1 MESVREIRLIDKEA
15 LMQLSRVAFTENKMK
30 VSVFG
35 GSQPK
40 PGSLAYEEAYRM
52 GELLAKRGHRVMT
65 GGYIGTMEAVSRGAS
80 EAGGHVIGVTC
91 GEIERWRDVV
101 PNKWIKEEWRKQTLV
116 ERLQVLIRECDA
128 AIALPG
134 GPGTLTE
141 ISLMWN
147 LMIVES
153 MRRRP
158 LVLVGDGWQSVFDQF
173 INSLDAYI
181 PAHQRELV
189 SFAKDVPTA
198 VETMENGLQSLV
210 TLKKN

>member
-1 MESVREIRLIDKEA
+1 
-15 LMQLSRVAFTENKMK
+15 MK
-30 VSVFG
+30 ISVFG

-40 PGSLAYEEAYRM
+40 PGDLAYEEAHAL
-52 GELLAKRGHRVMT
+52 GSLLAQRGHTVLT
-65 GGYIGTMEAVSRGAS
+65 GGYIGTMEAVSRGAAES
-80 EAGGHVIGVTC
+80 GGHVVGVTC
-91 GEIERWRDVV
+91 GEIERWRDVGV
-101 PNKWIKEEWRKQTLV
+101 NRWVKEEWRKQTLV

-158 LVLVGDGWQSVFDQF
+158 LILVGDGWRSVFDQF
-173 INSLDAYI
+173 LKTLGTYI
-181 PAHQRELV
+181 PGTQREMVLY
-189 SFAKDVPTA
+189 ARDVHTA
-198 VETMENGLQSLV
+198 VELLENNL
-210 TLKKN
+210 